1 MTINLKN
8 NREVCWDD
16 YLIEKADGIKIQMH
30 QPIKRNAALTLDAK
44 WEGTGC
50 GYFNASNNVGGKIR
64 LYYRSGGVKDVKG
77 EFFCFAESDDGIEY
91 KRPNLGLKDFCG
103 DKNNNIHFTEDR
115 FIDNF
120 SVYEDKNPDC
130 PPEGRFKAVSLIFKF
145 NETEPID
152 GIGLFEFDGKEHS
165 EELGLYQSADGIN
178 FEFVRVLDVKGVFDS
193 NNILM
198 WDEKEEV
205 YRLYLRDFHDKDGN
219 DVEYV
224 PDDKVVEP
232 WIRDVRLS
240 KSKDLITWT
249 KPEKLI
255 YHGSAEDYQL
265 YTSQIVKY
273 HRADIFIGIPTR
285 YINRIHDAAPANFKH
300 LPSWEG
306 GRQIEL
312 EAGRRLG
319 SATTD
324 AILMTSR
331 DGLNF
336 LRCDEQFLGSGLEKE
351 HNWIYGDGYVAYG
364 ITETPIEGNEGKT
377 ELSIY
382 STDDYR
388 NPYTPNCLY
397 RYTIRLDGFF
407 SWRGDFKGGYVLT
420 KPITFEGDSMEIN
433 FATSALGSVRVE
445 LCDLNGDV
453 IEGYDS
459 GNLFGDS
466 LDRPVEFE
474 KSLKELN
481 GQEIKIKFTLKD
493 ADLYSFKFN

>member
-1 MTINLKN
+1 MNTYNLEK

-30 QPIKRNAALTLDAK
+30 KPTKRNVALTLSEK
-44 WEGTGC
+44 WEGTSC
-50 GYFNASNNVGGKIR
+50 GYFSASNKVDDKIR
-64 LYYRSGGVKDVKG
+64 LYYRASGIKDVKG
-77 EFFCFAESDDGIEY
+77 EFYCFAESEDGIEY
-91 KRPNLGLKDFCG
+91 KRPNLSRVDFCG

-120 SVYEDKNPDC
+120 SVYEDKNPAC
-130 PPEGRFKAVSLIFKF
+130 PPEGKFKAVSLIFKGD
-145 NETEPID
+145 E
-152 GIGLFEFDGKEHS
+152 KVHS
-165 EELGLYQSADGIN
+165 EELGLYQSGDGIT

-219 DVEYV
+219 DVEYF
-224 PDDKVVEP
+224 PDDKIVEP

-240 KSKDLITWT
+240 KSKDLINWT

-255 YHGSAEDYQL
+255 YHGSEEDYQL

-285 YINRIHDAAPANFKH
+285 YIDRIHDAAPSNFKY

-306 GRQIEL
+306 KRQEAL
-312 EAGRRLG
+312 EKNARLG
-319 SATTD
+319 SAATD
-324 AILMTSR
+324 AVLMTSR

-336 LRCDEQFLGSGLEKE
+336 LRCDEQFLGCGLEKE

-364 ITETPIEGNEGKT
+364 ILETPVEGNEEKT
-377 ELSIY
+377 ELSFY
-382 STDDYR
+382 STDNYR
-388 NPYTPNCLY
+388 NPYTPLTLC

-407 SWRGDFKGGYVLT
+407 SWRGDFKGGFVLT
-420 KPITFEGDSMEIN
+420 KPLTFEGNTLKIN
-433 FATSALGSVRVE
+433 FSTSALGSIRIE
-445 LCDLNGDV
+445 ICDSQGNP

-459 GNLFGDS
+459 GLIFGDS
-466 LDRPVEFE
+466 LERPVEFE
-474 KSLKELN
+474 KPLKELN
-481 GQEIKIKFTLKD
+481 GKEVKIRFTFKD